1 MIGQLLDGRYRI
13 VKSLAAGGF
22 GQTFIAEDIK
32 QFNKIC
38 VVKQFKPSFSDPEAL
53 KVARRLFEA
62 EAQLLNRLGDH
73 DQIPHLLAYFEI
85 NQEFFLVQDFVEGH
99 SLEREITVGKKLSE
113 AYAIALLKSILEPLS
128 FIHSQNVIHRDIKP
142 ANLIRR
148 KQDGK
153 IVLIDFGA
161 VKELAGTQINAQ
173 GQTRVG
179 TIIGTPGYM
188 ANEQGRGKPKLSSDI
203 YATGLI
209 IIQALTGKL
218 PPMGYRSGDELYEDP
233 QTAEILW
240 RQDAQVSPEFA
251 AILDRMICF
260 DFRSRYPSAMAVK
273 AALQSLTGAAQ
284 PITKPAINLQK
295 TNLQKA
301 AVPATVVSGGLGQN
315 FQGQAPLAAPPKTHW
330 AKFLFR
336 AAQRFIGVSLLI
348 MGLPIAIYG
357 LAEGLNENVSQ
368 EDQEGAI
375 AAFIIFGV
383 PFTGTGSFMLW
394 RLNRQVRKEKFDSD
408 WLRQHFYQTLG
419 ETNGEVT
426 VLRFAQSTQLSG
438 KEAQKYLD
446 ARVKEFNGTTRRS
459 PDGEILY
466 SFKL

>member
-22 GQTFIAEDIK
+22 GQTFVAEDIK
-32 QFNKIC
+32 QFNKVC
-38 VVKQFKPSFSDPEAL
+38 VVKQLKPSFSDPGAL

-99 SLEREITVGKKLSE
+99 SLEQEITVGKKLSE
-113 AYAIALLKSILEPLS
+113 AYAIALLQSILEPLS

-203 YATGLI
+203 YATGII
-209 IIQALTGKL
+209 IIQALTGKH
-218 PPMGYRSGDELYEDP
+218 PPMGYGSDDELYEDP

-240 RQDAQVSPEFA
+240 RKDANVSPGFA
-251 AILDRMICF
+251 DILDRMICF
-260 DFRSRYPSAMAVK
+260 DFRSRYQSAMAVQ
-273 AALQSLTGAAQ
+273 AALQALQRTPQASGSGGVNLYKTTVAEVAL
-284 PITKPAINLQK
+284 PA
-295 TNLQKA
+295 
-301 AVPATVVSGGLGQN
+301 PATVVSGNQRYGAV
-315 FQGQAPLAAPPKTHW
+315 APLAAPPKTHW
-330 AKFLFR
+330 AKVLFR
-336 AAQRFIGVSLLI
+336 ALQRLLGWSFVVIGGLFCFALI
-348 MGLPIAIYG
+348 FEIQNTEASREDRENAAYALILFAPI
-357 LAEGLNENVSQ
+357 
-368 EDQEGAI
+368 
-375 AAFIIFGV
+375 
-383 PFTGTGSFMLW
+383 TGGGGWMLW
-394 RLNRQVRKEKFDSD
+394 CLNRRVCKEKFDSD
-408 WLRQHFYQTLG
+408 WLRQHFYQTLKA
-419 ETNGEVT
+419 TNGEIT
-426 VLRFAQSTQLSG
+426 VLRFAQITQLSG
-438 KEAQKYLD
+438 REAQKYLD
-446 ARVKEFNGTTRRS
+446 ARVKEFNGTTGRS
-459 PDGEILY
+459 PSGETLY
-466 SFKL
+466 YFKL

>member
-13 VKSLAAGGF
+13 VNSLAAGGF

-32 QFNKIC
+32 QFNKPC

-85 NQEFFLVQDFVEGH
+85 NQEFFLVQDFIEGH

-113 AYAIALLKSILEPLS
+113 AYAIALLQSILEPLS

-153 IVLIDFGA
+153 VVLIDFGA
-161 VKELAGTQINAQ
+161 VKELAVTQINAQ

-203 YATGLI
+203 YATGILV
-209 IIQALTGKL
+209 IQALTGKL
-218 PPMGYRSGDELYEDP
+218 PPMGYNGSDELYEDP
-233 QTAEILW
+233 QTAEIIW
-240 RQDAQVSPEFA
+240 RQDANVSPELA

-260 DFRSRYPSAMAVK
+260 DFRSRYPSALEVK
-273 AALQSLTGAAQ
+273 AALQALTS
-284 PITKPAINLQK
+284 PIATTASPALNLQK
-295 TNLQKA
+295 TDLQGA
-301 AVPATVVSGGLGQN
+301 AIAATVVNGSLN
-315 FQGQAPLAAPPKTHW
+315 QGSRPMISPAVPPKTHW
-330 AKFLFR
+330 AKWLFR
-336 AAQRFIGVSLLI
+336 ACQRFIGVSLLI
-348 MGLPIAIYG
+348 VGLPFAVYG
-357 LAEGLNENVSQ
+357 LAEGLNEDADPGDRS
-368 EDQEGAI
+368 DALI
-375 AAFIIFGV
+375 AFAVVGI
-383 PFTGTGSFMLW
+383 PFTGGGSYMLW
-394 RLNRQVRKEKFDSD
+394 RLNRKVRKEKFDSD
-408 WLRQHFYQTLG
+408 WLRQTFYQTLN
-419 ETNGEVT
+419 ETNGEIT
-426 VLRFAQSTQLSG
+426 VLRFAQTTRLSG
-438 KEAQKYLD
+438 QEAQKYLE
-446 ARVKEFNGTTRRS
+446 ARVKEFNGITRRS
-459 PDGEILY
+459 PNGETLY

>member
-32 QFNKIC
+32 QFNKPC

-161 VKELAGTQINAQ
+161 VKELAGTQINAP

-240 RQDAQVSPEFA
+240 RQDAQVSPELA

-260 DFRSRYPSAMAVK
+260 DFRSRYPSAMAVQ
-273 AALQSLTGAAQ
+273 AALQSLTGTAQ
-284 PITKPAINLQK
+284 PVTKPAINLQK
-295 TNLQKA
+295 TNLQEA
-301 AVPATVVSGGLGQN
+301 AVPATVVSGGLGQSAP
-315 FQGQAPLAAPPKTHW
+315 GKAPLATPPKIHW

-357 LAEGLNENVSQ
+357 FVEGVNENAPQ
-368 EDQEGAI
+368 EDREGAI

-383 PFTGTGSFMLW
+383 PFAGTGSFMLW

-408 WLRQHFYQTLG
+408 WLRQNFYQTLS

-446 ARVKEFNGTTRRS
+446 ARAKEFNGTTRRS

>member
-32 QFNKIC
+32 QFNKPC

-53 KVARRLFEA
+53 KVARRLFEV

-218 PPMGYRSGDELYEDP
+218 PPHGLS
-233 QTAEILW
+233 QW
-240 RQDAQVSPEFA
+240 R
-251 AILDRMICF
+251 R
-260 DFRSRYPSAMAVK
+260 
-273 AALQSLTGAAQ
+273 AL
-284 PITKPAINLQK
+284 
-295 TNLQKA
+295 
-301 AVPATVVSGGLGQN
+301 
-315 FQGQAPLAAPPKTHW
+315 
-330 AKFLFR
+330 
-336 AAQRFIGVSLLI
+336 
-348 MGLPIAIYG
+348 
-357 LAEGLNENVSQ
+357 
-368 EDQEGAI
+368 
-375 AAFIIFGV
+375 
-383 PFTGTGSFMLW
+383 
-394 RLNRQVRKEKFDSD
+394 
-408 WLRQHFYQTLG
+408 
-419 ETNGEVT
+419 
-426 VLRFAQSTQLSG
+426 
-438 KEAQKYLD
+438 
-446 ARVKEFNGTTRRS
+446 RRS
-459 PDGEILY
+459 PNCRDSLASGCPGESRICGDPRPNDLFRFSQSLPIGHGRKSCSPIPDGGCPTRRQA
-466 SFKL
+466 SH